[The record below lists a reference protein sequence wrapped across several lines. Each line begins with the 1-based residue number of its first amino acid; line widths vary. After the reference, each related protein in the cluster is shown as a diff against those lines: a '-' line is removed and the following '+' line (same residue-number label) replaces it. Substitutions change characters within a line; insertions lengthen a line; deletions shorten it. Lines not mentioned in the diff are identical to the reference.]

1 MLANVLKGIARKDS
15 ARERTLKNTEPKE
28 SGRSWY
34 FHLHTLWLFTVSDHK
49 AIVYPMTTTGLLN
62 FLAGPT
68 LNEHA
73 LDRPVLVTLMA
84 RLPLVIFWVWFNI
97 LVFCLGN
104 QRRQDSVEED
114 ALNKPWRPIPSKRMT
129 QLQADRLFYA
139 LHVAVI
145 ALGIYVRTTPFTL
158 ALLLLGWM
166 YNDWEGGSHP
176 LARNTINACAV
187 VCFALGAT
195 AVAHRDRPFILNQKG
210 QQWQW
215 IIAAVVCT
223 TLHISDFHDQEGDRY
238 RGRSTIPILIGD
250 VAARWTVVTP
260 MLMWSWFVP
269 SFWNMSI
276 VGYLAPL
283 GIGCLISWRSL
294 IRKGVES
301 DRATYKMWGL
311 WIAVILALPST
322 AP

>member
-1 MLANVLKGIARKDS
+1 MTRNQS
-15 ARERTLKNTEPKE
+15 AREQTPNNIEPSG

-49 AIVYPMTTTGLLN
+49 PLVYPMTMTGLLN
-62 FLAGPT
+62 VLAGPT
-68 LNEHA
+68 LNEYA
-73 LDRPVLVTLMA
+73 FKSPVLTILAA
-84 RLPLVIFWVWFNI
+84 RLPSVIFWVWFNF
-97 LVFCLGN
+97 LVFCVGN

-114 ALNKPWRPIPSKRMT
+114 ALNKPWRPIPSKRLT
-129 QLQADRLFYA
+129 QTQADRLFYS

-145 ALGIYVRTTPFTL
+145 ALGIYLGTTPFTL

-176 LARNTINACAV
+176 IARNTINACAI

-195 AVAHRDRPFILNQKG
+195 DVACRDRPFILNQKG

-223 TLHISDFHDQEGDRY
+223 TLQIQDFHDLEGDRY

-260 MLMWSWFVP
+260 MLIWSWFVP
-269 SFWNMSI
+269 SFWNMTM
-276 VGYLAPL
+276 VGYAAPL
-283 GIGCLISWRSL
+283 GIGGLISWRSL
-294 IRKGVES
+294 MHKGVES
-301 DRATYKMWGL
+301 DRVTYKMWGL
-311 WIAVILALPST
+311 WLACLLALPAA